1 MQMIHHKSADK
12 VAECHHKFCCS
23 ACPDH
28 RMDDFIIICLLIGYI
43 RSSGQKFLDHI
54 GKIFRKRLAHLGTG
68 VLRRRSFADPDQ
80 AVQCDLVPV
89 LHVLLGLYHL
99 LHLLFRVIDQ
109 CGDRFLFCLTDG
121 IPELVLDLS
130 LDRPGTVL

>member
-1 MQMIHHKSADK
+1 
-12 VAECHHKFCCS
+12 
-23 ACPDH
+23 
-28 RMDDFIIICLLIGYI
+28 MDDFIIICLLIGYI

-68 VLRRRSFADPDQ
+68 VLRRRSFADPYQ
-80 AVQCDLVPV
+80 AV
-89 LHVLLGLYHL
+89 HVLLGLYHL

-130 LDRPGTVL
+130 LDRSGTVL